1 MHEVAFRLK
10 RAHLRA
16 VEYGKVLA
24 ARFGLT
30 PAWFDLLYVVREN
43 VGAGRV
49 LRQRE
54 IADALGV
61 SPSTVSKMLNRL
73 VARGLVQRSTAADA
87 RVKVVELTALGHDAI
102 GAAKHAF
109 LRLGIMRNVYRN
121 AYGETRLQSDR
132 FLHRA
137 QRALRA
143 IARTF
148 ADRSTLLYPTAVPS
162 RRAAEDALDADVR
175 AWRQRVRIETI
186 RAEVRR
192 QLDAFHAAADACV
205 ARRSELMTIVAGSR
219 FMFADADKPAP
230 DPPHVMRETLR
241 KAYAYARR
249 VVARRRRR
257 GSSAPQS
264 PASRDSAAFVATT
277 AAALTAPPTAP
288 LSARSFSLD
297 PSAPAPTGVPCSA
310 APAAATPTGAPGSVP
325 SAGAAA
331 SGERRERPH
340 LATGRARNEL

>member
-24 ARFGLT
+24 AKFGLT

-43 VGAGRV
+43 VGAGRL

-61 SPSTVSKMLNRL
+61 SPSTVSKMLDRL
-73 VARGLVQRSTAADA
+73 VARGFVERSTAVDA
-87 RVKVVELTALGHDAI
+87 RAKVIALTALGHDAI
-102 GAAKHAF
+102 GAAKHAL
-109 LRLGIMRNVYRN
+109 LRLGIMRNAYRN

-148 ADRSTLLYPTAVPS
+148 ADRSTLAYPTAVPS
-162 RRAAEDALDADVR
+162 RRAADEALDADVR
-175 AWRQRVRIETI
+175 AWRERVRIETV
-186 RAEVRR
+186 RGEVRR
-192 QLDAFHAAADACV
+192 ELQAFKAAADACI
-205 ARRSELMTIVAGSR
+205 ARRSELLTIVAGSR
-219 FMFADADKPAP
+219 FMFVDADKPEP

-249 VVARRRRR
+249 VVARRLRRA
-257 GSSAPQS
+257 SSAPQD
-264 PASRDSAAFVATT
+264 PEWRDADAATFVSTT
-277 AAALTAPPTAP
+277 AAAVPGAPAAP
-288 LSARSFSLD
+288 LSAGSIKSR
-297 PSAPAPTGVPCSA
+297 PSAAARIARQPSAACSA
-310 APAAATPTGAPGSVP
+310 PTPTGA
-325 SAGAAA
+325 SAPTAA
-331 SGERRERPH
+331 PCCT
-340 LATGRARNEL
+340 ATRGTRSARKPYPR